1 MNTENR
7 IITIIGEHADETEDE
22 ILSRK
27 VTDIDKVAKTFWL
40 IKKISDKTQKEVQEF
55 CENSESEVKIYFI
68 SPASKANPTKGKTV
82 NKEYFDGDKWE
93 KIPKGISPVT
103 GNGYAF
109 ILKKL
114 EMQENSKKENV
125 ELFTQT
131 KIDINEYAKESTGGE
146 LEPIKFNT
154 NTSTILAIKEDMTSH
169 PNKNISNIRTVWAV
183 GTLEKPYY
191 VQVRATNQ
199 SD

>member
-1 MNTENR
+1 MKTENR
-7 IITIIGEHADETEDE
+7 IITIIGPHAGETEDK

-27 VTDIDKVAKTFWL
+27 VSDIEKADKTFWL
-40 IKKISDKTQKEVQEF
+40 IKEISDKTLKEVQEF

-68 SPASKANPTKGKTV
+68 SPATPKGARDTKDKTV
-82 NKEYFDGDKWE
+82 NKEYFDGDNWK
-93 KIPKGISPVT
+93 KIPEGISPVT
-103 GNGYAF
+103 GKGYAF

-114 EMQENSKKENV
+114 EMQDNSPKENF

-131 KIDINEYAKESTGGE
+131 KIDINEYAKESA
-146 LEPIKFNT
+146 LEPIKFSQK
-154 NTSTILAIKEDMTSH
+154 TSTILAIKEDMTSH

-191 VQVRATNQ
+191 VKVRK
-199 SD
+199 

>member
-27 VTDIDKVAKTFWL
+27 VTDIDKIGKTFWL

-82 NKEYFDGDKWE
+82 NKEYFDGDNWK
-93 KIPKGISPVT
+93 KIPEGISPVT
-103 GNGYAF
+103 GKGYAF

-114 EMQENSKKENV
+114 EMQDNSPKENF

-131 KIDINEYAKESTGGE
+131 KIDINEYAKEE
-146 LEPIKFNT
+146 ALEPIKFNT
-154 NTSTILAIKEDMTSH
+154 NTSTILAIKEDMTAH
-169 PNKNISNIRTVWAV
+169 PKKNISNIRTVWAV

-191 VQVRATNQ
+191 VKVRNN
-199 SD
+199 